1 MQKELSDVLFKE
13 EEKMYIDDEEF
24 KTQLISKLEEDIVN
38 FSSFERRI
46 LSFALEFE
54 EGRNEKKL

>member
-46 LSFALEFE
+46 LSFALEIE

>member
-38 FSSFERRI
+38 SLLLKE
-46 LSFALEFE
+46 EF
-54 EGRNEKKL
+54 